1 MQRIPKSRREE
12 IRIERQDYKG
22 WDIVDIRVWVVDGDN
37 APIVTKRG
45 LAVRT
50 DLVPDLIAALRTEMD
65 EGDADG

>member
-1 MQRIPKSRREE
+1 MQRLPKNRREE

-22 WDIVDIRVWVVDGDN
+22 WDIVDIRVWVVDGYN
-37 APIVTKRG
+37 APIVTKKG